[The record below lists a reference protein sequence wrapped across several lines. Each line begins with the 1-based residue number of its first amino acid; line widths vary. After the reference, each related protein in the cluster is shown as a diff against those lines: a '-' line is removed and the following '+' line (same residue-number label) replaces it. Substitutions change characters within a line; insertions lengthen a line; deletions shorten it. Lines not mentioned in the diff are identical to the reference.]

1 MKKRNLITAIAAA
14 AMMTLAM
21 SMSAYAGQWQQNGTG
36 WWYDNGNG
44 TWPANTWQWIDG
56 NGDGVSECYYFD
68 GNGYLLTNTTTPDGE
83 QVNADGAWITN
94 GVVQTQGASVATG
107 KSAEEILDYIQS
119 RDDGRFTLIVDESKP
134 SVSSG
139 ATNIKCK
146 YEMRNCWT
154 WQGYKLVGSSAF
166 MCPIAFDE
174 NGYLLVNTT
183 TPDGFYV
190 NEYGV
195 LEINGVEVVHSD
207 RCSNF
212 PWKLETRDKNG
223 NVVDKNNCD
232 LSNIDLWNT
241 THNIVSDGGAQI
253 PFGKLVYMHTNSQ
266 TIDGLWKD
274 ELGYNYCAQVSKDLY
289 PNTYGKNIGI
299 EPKTFR

>member
-68 GNGYLLTNTTTPDGE
+68 GNGYLLTNATTPDGE

-107 KSAEEILDYIQS
+107 KSTAEIMDYLENDTEGRYILV
-119 RDDGRFTLIVDESKP
+119 VDESKAP
-134 SVSSG
+134 STSG

-146 YEMRNCWT
+146 YEMKNCWT
-154 WQGYKLVGSSAF
+154 WQCYKAIGTSVLL
-166 MCPIAFDE
+166 CPIAFDE

-183 TPDGFYV
+183 TPDGYYV

-212 PWKLETRDKNG
+212 PWRLETRDKNG

-232 LSNIDLWNT
+232 LSNIDLRNT
-241 THNIVSDGGAQI
+241 THNILSDGGAQI
-253 PFGKLVYMHTNSQ
+253 PFGKLVYMHAKSQ
-266 TIDGLWKD
+266 TIDGGYKA
-274 ELGYNYCAQVSKDLY
+274 ELGYNYCAQVSKDFY
-289 PNTYGKNIGI
+289 PNSYGKNIGI